1 MHCLSLRT
9 KAILRPGNKAAH
21 DLRRYICVTGKI
33 LPLTAQVTGKKL
45 PLMTGKKLPLMT
57 GKKLPLI
64 IIILIILILIYH
76 PRNA

>member
-1 MHCLSLRT
+1 MKT
-9 KAILRPGNKAAH
+9 TLRPGNREEH
-21 DLRRYICVTGKI
+21 GHRRYIYVTGKI

-45 PLMTGKKLPLMT
+45 PLMTGKILPLMT

-64 IIILIILILIYH
+64 IIILIILVLIYH